1 MAHGAELQMFIGD
14 GETRQ
19 LYALDR
25 RSGRIVYIE
34 DGQAEPLRPDCRVG
48 HLICPI
54 EGCES
59 RSFTTYGGTQKRHH
73 FKHLHRG
80 AAAHGP
86 ESYYHQ
92 LGKALLGQRLRDR
105 HPEARVVVDQEALD
119 NGQRPD
125 VLVQFPDARRFGFE
139 LQYSPL
145 TAEEFERR
153 HRGYAQQ
160 GVVDVWLLGH
170 LPPHLRPS
178 RDSSFMVDLGPLA
191 QAIHAAGQPI
201 RFFSPD
207 ERKIAAVL
215 CESGLFYR
223 YSHVGELAYDDLE
236 LCEIRGETFWTPTDD
251 IETAARIAREAEEE
265 KERPQREAAAARAEA
280 KHRAGAERKKREAD
294 WKVEHRRG
302 RRQREQAW
310 RVAEPKVRA
319 CFGLDELPA
328 IISEARPSDWGVEW
342 HPAHWHAR
350 FFWKHIEGK
359 LGETFSYSDAI
370 RDFYREQPY
379 GRESAQRAV
388 GGYLF
393 QLRRSGY
400 LLFYADGYWIDGDI
414 LVVAD
419 LKHPP
424 SSAQAQQLLAADLA
438 VDNGDVILA
447 APDYAILQRL
457 RPRRDEDA
465 ELPILF
471 QIVEQE
477 RQRQRDIQERAA
489 ADDPLVQMGGTDF
502 KLNVCEGR
510 VEILLYDDLWQSPF
524 QSEVREI
531 VAANPGDARV
541 AVTVF
546 PRERGP
552 IREIALAGR
561 VEPVAFAAAAEG
573 SAHAGM
579 ALTASLSQSWL

>member
-1 MAHGAELQMFIGD
+1 MAHGAELQRFIGD

-19 LYALDR
+19 LYALDQ
-25 RSGRIVYIE
+25 RSRRIVHIE
-34 DGQAEPLRPDCRVG
+34 DGQAESLRPDCRAG

-59 RSFTTYGGTQKRHH
+59 RAFTTYGGTQKRHH

-125 VLVQFPDARRFGFE
+125 VLVHFPDGRRFGFE

-145 TAEEFERR
+145 IGEEFERR
-153 HRGYAQQ
+153 HRGYVEQ

-170 LPPHLRPS
+170 LPPHLRPP

-191 QAIHAAGQPI
+191 LAIHAAGQPI
-201 RFFSPD
+201 RFFNPD
-207 ERKIAAVL
+207 ERKIATVL
-215 CESGLFYR
+215 CESGLFSR
-223 YSHVGELAYDDLE
+223 FSRVGELGYDDLE
-236 LCEIRGETFWTPTDD
+236 LCEIRGNAFWAPTDD
-251 IETAARIAREAEEE
+251 VEAVARVAREA
-265 KERPQREAAAARAEA
+265 KEATERQAREAQAARAEA
-280 KHRAGAERKKREAD
+280 RHRARVEVERRQASWE
-294 WKVEHRRG
+294 VEHRHG
-302 RRQREQAW
+302 RSKREQAW
-310 RVAEPKVRA
+310 RIAEPKVRA
-319 CFGLDELPA
+319 CFELDELPA
-328 IISEARPSDWGVEW
+328 IISEARPSDWGVERY
-342 HPAHWHAR
+342 PAHWHAR

-379 GRESAQRAV
+379 GRESARAAV

-393 QLRRSGY
+393 QLRHSGY
-400 LLFYADGYWIDGDI
+400 LLFYADGWRIDGDI

-424 SSAQAQQLLAADLA
+424 SNAQARQLLTAALA
-438 VDNGDVILA
+438 VDNGDVVLV
-447 APDYAILQRL
+447 APDHTILQRL
-457 RPRRDEDA
+457 RPQRDEDA

-471 QIVEQE
+471 QIIEQE
-477 RQRQRDIQERAA
+477 RQRQRELEERAA
-489 ADDPLVQMGGTDF
+489 ADDPLIQMDGCDF
-502 KLNVCEGR
+502 KLNLCER
-510 VEILLYDDLWQSPF
+510 QVEILLYDDLWQSPF
-524 QSEVREI
+524 QVELREI

-541 AVTVF
+541 ALTVF
-546 PRERGP
+546 PREHGP

-561 VEPVAFAAAAEG
+561 VAPLAFAAAAERC
-573 SAHAGM
+573 APRAVTAG
-579 ALTASLSQSWL
+579 